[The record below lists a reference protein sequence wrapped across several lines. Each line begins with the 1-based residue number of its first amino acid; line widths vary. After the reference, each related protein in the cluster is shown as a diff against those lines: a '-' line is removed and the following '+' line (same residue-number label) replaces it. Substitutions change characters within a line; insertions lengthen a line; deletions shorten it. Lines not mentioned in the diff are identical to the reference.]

1 MGGSFI
7 MNIKEKYKMQEIINN
22 YLDWFK
28 ASTIITPIESAD
40 KETVKVSTMFLD
52 SHNDGIEFYIQKI
65 DDNYIALTDDGWYL
79 QDLESCGLDLNSS
92 RITEQINWYRNFLN
106 FDIVKG
112 EILSVVR
119 LDENVPLKIHAYI
132 QALIL
137 ITALD

>member
-1 MGGSFI
+1 
-7 MNIKEKYKMQEIINN
+7 MQEIINN

-52 SHNDGIEFYIQKI
+52 SHNDGIEFYIYRLT
-65 DDNYIALTDDGWYL
+65 DDLVVLTDDGWYL

-92 RITEQINWYRNFLN
+92 RITEQINWYRNSFN
-106 FDIVKG
+106 FDIVEG
-112 EILSVVR
+112 EIASVVR
-119 LDENVPLKIHAYI
+119 LDENIPLKIHAYI

>member
-1 MGGSFI
+1 
-7 MNIKEKYKMQEIINN
+7 MQEIINN

-28 ASTIITPIESAD
+28 SSTIITPIESAD

-92 RITEQINWYRNFLN
+92 RITEQINWYRNSLN

-112 EILSVVR
+112 EILFVVR

>member
-1 MGGSFI
+1 
-7 MNIKEKYKMQEIINN
+7 MQEIINN

-28 ASTIITPIESAD
+28 SSTIITPIESAD

-65 DDNYIALTDDGWYL
+65 DDNTIMLTDDGWYL

-92 RITEQINWYRNFLN
+92 RITEQINWYRNSLN
-106 FDIVKG
+106 FDIVEE
-112 EILSVVR
+112 EITSIIK

>member
-1 MGGSFI
+1 
-7 MNIKEKYKMQEIINN
+7 MQEIINN

-28 ASTIITPIESAD
+28 SSTIITPIESAD

-92 RITEQINWYRNFLN
+92 RITEQINWYRNSLN

-119 LDENVPLKIHAYI
+119 LDGDIPLKIHAYI

>member
-1 MGGSFI
+1 
-7 MNIKEKYKMQEIINN
+7 MQEIINN

-28 ASTIITPIESAD
+28 SSTIITPIESAD

-92 RITEQINWYRNFLN
+92 RITEQINWYRNSLN

-119 LDENVPLKIHAYI
+119 LDENIPLKIHAYI
-132 QALIL
+132 QA
-137 ITALD
+137 

>member
-1 MGGSFI
+1 
-7 MNIKEKYKMQEIINN
+7 MQEIINN

-28 ASTIITPIESAD
+28 SSTIITPIESAD
-40 KETVKVSTMFLD
+40 KETIKVSTMFLD

-92 RITEQINWYRNFLN
+92 RITEQINWYRNSLN

-112 EILSVVR
+112 EIFSVVR
-119 LDENVPLKIHAYI
+119 LDENIPLKIHAYI

>member
-1 MGGSFI
+1 
-7 MNIKEKYKMQEIINN
+7 MQEIINN

-28 ASTIITPIESAD
+28 SSTIITPIESAD

-52 SHNDGIEFYIQKI
+52 SHNDGIEFYIYRLT
-65 DDNYIALTDDGWYL
+65 DDLVVLTDDGWYL

-92 RITEQINWYRNFLN
+92 RITEQINWYRNSLN

>member
-1 MGGSFI
+1 
-7 MNIKEKYKMQEIINN
+7 MQEIINN

-28 ASTIITPIESAD
+28 SSTIITPIESAD
-40 KETVKVSTMFLD
+40 KETIKVSTMFLD

-92 RITEQINWYRNFLN
+92 RITEQINWYRNSLN

-112 EILSVVR
+112 EILSVVK
-119 LDENVPLKIHAYI
+119 LDENIPLKIHAYI

>member
-1 MGGSFI
+1 
-7 MNIKEKYKMQEIINN
+7 MQEIINN

-79 QDLESCGLDLNSS
+79 QDLESCGIDLNSS

-106 FDIVKG
+106 LDIVEG
-112 EILSVVR
+112 EISSVVR
-119 LDENVPLKIHAYI
+119 LDENISSRIHAYI

>member
-1 MGGSFI
+1 
-7 MNIKEKYKMQEIINN
+7 MQEIINN

-119 LDENVPLKIHAYI
+119 LDENTPLKIHAYI

>member
-1 MGGSFI
+1 
-7 MNIKEKYKMQEIINN
+7 MQEIINN

-92 RITEQINWYRNFLN
+92 RITEQINWYRNSLN

-137 ITALD
+137 ITAFD

>member
-1 MGGSFI
+1 
-7 MNIKEKYKMQEIINN
+7 MQEIINN

-28 ASTIITPIESAD
+28 SSTIITPIESAD

-65 DDNYIALTDDGWYL
+65 DDNYIALTDDGWYI

>member
-1 MGGSFI
+1 
-7 MNIKEKYKMQEIINN
+7 MQEIINN

-28 ASTIITPIESAD
+28 SSTIITPIESAD

-79 QDLESCGLDLNSS
+79 QDLESCGLDLSSS
-92 RITEQINWYRNFLN
+92 RIAEQINWYRNSLN

>member
-1 MGGSFI
+1 
-7 MNIKEKYKMQEIINN
+7 MQEIINN

-28 ASTIITPIESAD
+28 ASAIITPIESAD

-119 LDENVPLKIHAYI
+119 LDENIPSKIHAYI

>member
-1 MGGSFI
+1 
-7 MNIKEKYKMQEIINN
+7 MQEIINN

-28 ASTIITPIESAD
+28 SSTIIIPIESVD

-92 RITEQINWYRNFLN
+92 RITEQINWYRNSLN

-119 LDENVPLKIHAYI
+119 LDENIPLKIHAYI

>member
-1 MGGSFI
+1 
-7 MNIKEKYKMQEIINN
+7 MQEIINN

-28 ASTIITPIESAD
+28 SSTIITPIESAD

-92 RITEQINWYRNFLN
+92 RITEQINWYRNSLN

-119 LDENVPLKIHAYI
+119 LDEKKTQKIHAYI

>member
-7 MNIKEKYKMQEIINN
+7 MNIKEKNKMQEIINN

-28 ASTIITPIESAD
+28 SSTIITPIESAD

-92 RITEQINWYRNFLN
+92 RITEQINWYRNSLN

>member
-1 MGGSFI
+1 
-7 MNIKEKYKMQEIINN
+7 MQEIINN

-28 ASTIITPIESAD
+28 SSTIITPIESAD

-52 SHNDGIEFYIQKI
+52 SHNDGIEFYIYRLT
-65 DDNYIALTDDGWYL
+65 DDLVVLTDDGWYL

-92 RITEQINWYRNFLN
+92 RITEQINWYRNSLN
-106 FDIVKG
+106 FDIVEG
-112 EILSVVR
+112 EIASVVR
-119 LDENVPLKIHAYI
+119 LDENIPLKIHAYI

>member
-1 MGGSFI
+1 
-7 MNIKEKYKMQEIINN
+7 MQEIINN

-28 ASTIITPIESAD
+28 ASAIITPIESAD

-112 EILSVVR
+112 EIASVVR
-119 LDENVPLKIHAYI
+119 LDENIPLKIHAYI

>member
-1 MGGSFI
+1 
-7 MNIKEKYKMQEIINN
+7 MQEIINN

-28 ASTIITPIESAD
+28 SSTIITPIESAD

-79 QDLESCGLDLNSS
+79 QDLESCGLDFNSS
-92 RITEQINWYRNFLN
+92 RITEQINWYRNSLN
-106 FDIVKG
+106 FDIVEG
-112 EILSVVR
+112 EITSVVR

>member
-1 MGGSFI
+1 
-7 MNIKEKYKMQEIINN
+7 MQEIINN

-28 ASTIITPIESAD
+28 ASAIITPIESAD

-119 LDENVPLKIHAYI
+119 LDENIPLKIHAYI

>member
-1 MGGSFI
+1 
-7 MNIKEKYKMQEIINN
+7 MQEIINN

-28 ASTIITPIESAD
+28 SSTIITPIESAD

-65 DDNYIALTDDGWYL
+65 NDNYIALTDDGWYL

-92 RITEQINWYRNFLN
+92 RITEQINWYRNSLN

-137 ITALD
+137 TTALD

>member
-1 MGGSFI
+1 
-7 MNIKEKYKMQEIINN
+7 MQEIINN

-28 ASTIITPIESAD
+28 SSTIITPIENAD

-92 RITEQINWYRNFLN
+92 RITEQISWYKNSFN

>member
-1 MGGSFI
+1 
-7 MNIKEKYKMQEIINN
+7 MQEIINN

-28 ASTIITPIESAD
+28 SSTIITPIESAD
-40 KETVKVSTMFLD
+40 KETIKVSTMFLD

-106 FDIVKG
+106 FDIVEG
-112 EILSVVR
+112 EISSVVR
-119 LDENVPLKIHAYI
+119 LDENISSRIYAYI

>member
-1 MGGSFI
+1 
-7 MNIKEKYKMQEIINN
+7 MQEIINN

-28 ASTIITPIESAD
+28 SSTIITPIESAD

-92 RITEQINWYRNFLN
+92 RITEQINWYRNSLN
-106 FDIVKG
+106 FDIVEG
-112 EILSVVR
+112 EIASVVR
-119 LDENVPLKIHAYI
+119 LDENITLKIHAYI
-132 QALIL
+132 YAIIL

>member
-1 MGGSFI
+1 
-7 MNIKEKYKMQEIINN
+7 MQEIINN

-106 FDIVKG
+106 FDIVEG
-112 EILSVVR
+112 EIASVVR
-119 LDENVPLKIHAYI
+119 LDENIPLKIHAYI

>member
-1 MGGSFI
+1 
-7 MNIKEKYKMQEIINN
+7 MQEIINN

-28 ASTIITPIESAD
+28 ANTKITPKESAD

-92 RITEQINWYRNFLN
+92 RITEQINWYRNSLN

>member
-1 MGGSFI
+1 
-7 MNIKEKYKMQEIINN
+7 MQEIINN

-28 ASTIITPIESAD
+28 SSTIITPIESAD

-92 RITEQINWYRNFLN
+92 RITEQINWYRNSLN
-106 FDIVKG
+106 FDIVEG
-112 EILSVVR
+112 EITSIIR

>member
-1 MGGSFI
+1 
-7 MNIKEKYKMQEIINN
+7 MQEIINN

-119 LDENVPLKIHAYI
+119 LDENISSRIHAYI

>member
-1 MGGSFI
+1 
-7 MNIKEKYKMQEIINN
+7 MQEIINN

-106 FDIVKG
+106 FDIVEG
-112 EILSVVR
+112 EIASVVR
-119 LDENVPLKIHAYI
+119 LDENIPSKIHAYI

>member
-1 MGGSFI
+1 
-7 MNIKEKYKMQEIINN
+7 MQEIINN

-28 ASTIITPIESAD
+28 SSTIITPIESAD

-79 QDLESCGLDLNSS
+79 QDLESCGIDLNSS

-106 FDIVKG
+106 LDIVEG
-112 EILSVVR
+112 EISSVVR
-119 LDENVPLKIHAYI
+119 LDENISSRIHAYI

>member
-1 MGGSFI
+1 
-7 MNIKEKYKMQEIINN
+7 MQEIINN

-28 ASTIITPIESAD
+28 SSTIITPIESAN
-40 KETVKVSTMFLD
+40 KETVKVSNMFLD
-52 SHNDGIEFYIQKI
+52 SHNDCIEFYIQKI

-92 RITEQINWYRNFLN
+92 RITEQINWYRNSLN

>member
-1 MGGSFI
+1 
-7 MNIKEKYKMQEIINN
+7 MQEIINN

-79 QDLESCGLDLNSS
+79 QDLESCGIDLNSS

-106 FDIVKG
+106 FDIVEG
-112 EILSVVR
+112 EIASVVR
-119 LDENVPLKIHAYI
+119 LDENIPLKIHAYI

>member
-1 MGGSFI
+1 
-7 MNIKEKYKMQEIINN
+7 MQEIINN

-28 ASTIITPIESAD
+28 SSTIITPIESAD

-52 SHNDGIEFYIQKI
+52 SHNDGIEFYIQKM

-92 RITEQINWYRNFLN
+92 RITEQINWYRNSLN
-106 FDIVKG
+106 FDIVEG
-112 EILSVVR
+112 EIASVVR
-119 LDENVPLKIHAYI
+119 LDENIPLKIHAYI

>member
-1 MGGSFI
+1 
-7 MNIKEKYKMQEIINN
+7 MQEIINN

-28 ASTIITPIESAD
+28 SSTIITPIESAD

-92 RITEQINWYRNFLN
+92 RITEQINWYRNSLN

-119 LDENVPLKIHAYI
+119 LDENISSRIHAYI

>member
-1 MGGSFI
+1 
-7 MNIKEKYKMQEIINN
+7 MQEIINN

-28 ASTIITPIESAD
+28 SSTIITPIESAD

-79 QDLESCGLDLNSS
+79 QDLESCGIDLNSS

-106 FDIVKG
+106 LDIVEG
-112 EILSVVR
+112 EISSVVR
-119 LDENVPLKIHAYI
+119 LDENISSRIHDYI

>member
-1 MGGSFI
+1 
-7 MNIKEKYKMQEIINN
+7 MQEIINN
-22 YLDWFK
+22 YLDWFR

-40 KETVKVSTMFLD
+40 KETIKVSTMFLD

-79 QDLESCGLDLNSS
+79 QDLESCGIDLNSS

-106 FDIVKG
+106 LDIVEG
-112 EILSVVR
+112 EISSVVR
-119 LDENVPLKIHAYI
+119 LDENISSRIHAYI